1 MLSAAVLFGGA
12 VPAMGQEANVS
23 PIRKVVMLIEEMKV
37 QTEKDAKA
45 DLESYDK
52 YMCWCKT
59 NDAAKTTAIADA
71 QATIEELTA
80 FVEESKA
87 KEGQLKTEIGQL
99 QTDIAED
106 TDALATA
113 TATREKENEEFKATE
128 TDLTETIGL
137 LKESVEILSKV
148 QLLQKNGEAPSK
160 EILMQVKAKHVASR
174 PSFAGL
180 MQKDLFDMLGA
191 LGGPKDSFLPRRRV
205 ALNQASAMQP
215 EISEEEAG
223 MAARPNGQNGA
234 AAGAKS
240 YNSRSG
246 KIFGLLSEMSE
257 EMQRDLAEA
266 TKTEAQSNENFANLK
281 AAKEAEIAAA
291 TEQEKAKTAEL
302 ADTLNKMAKAK
313 RDLEKTEAALA
324 ADTEFLANMKK
335 DCQAED
341 ENYKK
346 RAEIRSQEIV
356 ALAETLKILNDDDAR
371 TLFGK
376 SVGTS
381 FIQESSEQ
389 KAMLMDRAAKKAM
402 MRIAEV
408 ARRHKNWALASLA
421 VRVRLDAFTKIKEMM
436 DKMLVELKKQQQ
448 EEYEKAEACKKDI
461 DETEDTIKEKNNL
474 KDDLDE
480 KHKSLKNSLE
490 TLATE
495 IAELQKEEEEMKI
508 ALKQAGEQRKG
519 ENQIFQQSVMDQRA
533 TVNILNKALAR
544 LKSFYESSFIQQP
557 GQAVSAPPPKGK
569 DYSKSAGAGGVL
581 QLLQKIITEAE
592 QEEIELSGDEQNAQ
606 ENYGKFVQDTTASI
620 EADRKAIEEKTAQVA
635 EAETALS
642 ETKEAQMANNAEI
655 SKLDD
660 LLKAIHVDSLEQ

>member
-12 VPAMGQEANVS
+12 MPAMGQEANVS

-45 DLESYDK
+45 DLEAYDK
-52 YMCWCKT
+52 YMCWCKK

-87 KEGQLKTEIGQL
+87 KEG
-99 QTDIAED
+99 
-106 TDALATA
+106 
-113 TATREKENEEFKATE
+113 
-128 TDLTETIGL
+128 L

-148 QLLQKNGEAPSK
+148 QLLQKSGEAPSK
-160 EILMQVKAKHVASR
+160 ELLEQAHRTTEILMQVKAKHIASR
-174 PSFAGL
+174 PAFASI

-191 LGGPKDSFLPRRRV
+191 LGGPKDAFLPKRKV
-205 ALNQASAMQP
+205 ALNQAGAMQP

-223 MAARPNGQNGA
+223 MAARPNGENGA

-291 TEQEKAKTAEL
+291 TEQVKAKEAEL

-313 RDLEKTEAALA
+313 RDLEKTETALA

-335 DCQAED
+335 DCQTED

-389 KAMLMDRAAKKAM
+389 KAMLMNAAQKKAM
-402 MRIAEV
+402 QRIAEV
-408 ARRHKNWALASLA
+408 ARKHKNWALASLA

-436 DKMLVELKKQQQ
+436 DKMLVELKKQQA

-474 KDDLDE
+474 KD
-480 KHKSLKNSLE
+480 SLE

-495 IAELQKEEEEMKI
+495 IAELQKEEEDMKI
-508 ALKQAGEQRKG
+508 ALKQAGEQR
-519 ENQIFQQSVMDQRA
+519 
-533 TVNILNKALAR
+533 
-544 LKSFYESSFIQQP
+544 
-557 GQAVSAPPPKGK
+557 
-569 DYSKSAGAGGVL
+569 
-581 QLLQKIITEAE
+581 
-592 QEEIELSGDEQNAQ
+592 
-606 ENYGKFVQDTTASI
+606 
-620 EADRKAIEEKTAQVA
+620 
-635 EAETALS
+635 
-642 ETKEAQMANNAEI
+642 
-655 SKLDD
+655 
-660 LLKAIHVDSLEQ
+660 

>member
-1 MLSAAVLFGGA
+1 M
-12 VPAMGQEANVS
+12 PAMGQEANVS

-59 NDAAKTTAIADA
+59 NEAAKTTAIADA
-71 QATIEELTA
+71 EATIEELTA

-160 EILMQVKAKHVASR
+160 ELLDQAHRTTEILMQVKAKHVASR

-191 LGGPKDSFLPRRRV
+191 LGGPKDSFLPKRKM

-281 AAKEAEIAAA
+281 AAKEGEIAAA
-291 TEQEKAKTAEL
+291 TEQEKAKSAEL

-335 DCQAED
+335 DCQVED

-356 ALAETLKILNDDDAR
+356 ALAETLKILNEDDAR

-402 MRIAEV
+402 QRIAEV
-408 ARRHKNWALASLA
+408 ARKHKNWALASLA

-436 DKMLVELKKQQQ
+436 DKMLVELKKQQA

-461 DETEDTIKEKNNL
+461 DETEDTIKEKNHL

-480 KHKSLKNSLE
+480 KHKSLK
-490 TLATE
+490 
-495 IAELQKEEEEMKI
+495 KI
-508 ALKQAGEQRKG
+508 G
-519 ENQIFQQSVMDQRA
+519 RA
-533 TVNILNKALAR
+533 
-544 LKSFYESSFIQQP
+544 
-557 GQAVSAPPPKGK
+557 
-569 DYSKSAGAGGVL
+569 
-581 QLLQKIITEAE
+581 
-592 QEEIELSGDEQNAQ
+592 
-606 ENYGKFVQDTTASI
+606 
-620 EADRKAIEEKTAQVA
+620 
-635 EAETALS
+635 
-642 ETKEAQMANNAEI
+642 
-655 SKLDD
+655 
-660 LLKAIHVDSLEQ
+660 HV

>member
-1 MLSAAVLFGGA
+1 
-12 VPAMGQEANVS
+12 
-23 PIRKVVMLIEEMKV
+23 
-37 QTEKDAKA
+37 
-45 DLESYDK
+45 
-52 YMCWCKT
+52 
-59 NDAAKTTAIADA
+59 
-71 QATIEELTA
+71 
-80 FVEESKA
+80 
-87 KEGQLKTEIGQL
+87 
-99 QTDIAED
+99 
-106 TDALATA
+106 
-113 TATREKENEEFKATE
+113 
-128 TDLTETIGL
+128 
-137 LKESVEILSKV
+137 
-148 QLLQKNGEAPSK
+148 
-160 EILMQVKAKHVASR
+160 
-174 PSFAGL
+174 
-180 MQKDLFDMLGA
+180 
-191 LGGPKDSFLPRRRV
+191 
-205 ALNQASAMQP
+205 
-215 EISEEEAG
+215 
-223 MAARPNGQNGA
+223 
-234 AAGAKS
+234 
-240 YNSRSG
+240 
-246 KIFGLLSEMSE
+246 
-257 EMQRDLAEA
+257 MQRDLSEAQKAEA
-266 TKTEAQSNENFANLK
+266 ASEENFANLK

-335 DCQAED
+335 DSQAED

-346 RAEIRSQEIV
+346 RSDIRSQEIV

-389 KAMLMDRAAKKAM
+389 KAMLMNAVQKKAM
-402 MRIAEV
+402 QRIAEV
-408 ARRHKNWALASLA
+408 AKKHKNWSLASLA

-436 DKMLVELKKQQQ
+436 DKMLVELKKQQA
-448 EEYEKAEACKKDI
+448 EEYEKAEACKKVI

-495 IAELQKEEEEMKI
+495 IAELQKEEEDMKI

-620 EADRKAIEEKTAQVA
+620 EANRKAIEEKTAQTA